1 VRGEVTY
8 SIGRIDHVN
17 IQIPVGGEIEA
28 EHFWMGILGFGNRP
42 KPERLAVQGG
52 RWFVQDQFEIH
63 VSPNAEFQPS
73 TESHIAMR
81 VSGLGELVQAL
92 ESEGFHPVPTT
103 GLAAGETR
111 YFVNDPFGNRLELIS
126 S

>member
-1 VRGEVTY
+1 MSY
-8 SIGRIDHVN
+8 SINRIDHVN
-17 IQIPVGGEIEA
+17 IQIPVGGESRA
-28 EHFWMGILGFGNRP
+28 EHFWMGILGFSNRP
-42 KPERLAVQGG
+42 KPERLAAQGG

-63 VSPNAEFQPS
+63 VSPNGDFQPS

-81 VSGLGELVQAL
+81 VSGLEELVEIL
-92 ESEGFHPVPTT
+92 EAQGFHPVPTT
-103 GLAAGETR
+103 GFATGEAR